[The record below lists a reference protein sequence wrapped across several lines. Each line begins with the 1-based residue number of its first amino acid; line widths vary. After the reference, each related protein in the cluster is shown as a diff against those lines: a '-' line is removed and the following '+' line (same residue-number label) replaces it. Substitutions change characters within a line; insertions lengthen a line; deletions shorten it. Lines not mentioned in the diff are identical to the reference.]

1 MKMKIRNLL
10 PIIGIAIFVY
20 ILLKLD
26 LRKTLIEIANA
37 NVYYLILASFLVFI
51 SLIFQTLKWYII
63 ALVQKINLPFG
74 DAMSINL
81 IGLFYGFLT
90 PGKLGGAIRAD
101 YIKNYKNGDLGKGI
115 SNYVLDKILDTL
127 SIVFI
132 IIVFSFAFSGII
144 STGLVYY
151 FLILFLFSTSVFIL
165 FLDMNRSKTILRVF
179 YKTLAPE
186 RMKEKL
192 RNSFYSFYRDMPKR
206 GYFFLFFLANILTWM
221 VIYASTYFMG
231 VAVGINASFFYY
243 MEILSIGTLVSLIPI
258 SIGGLGTREATTI
271 SLFRLI
277 GVEATKVFSMSLL
290 AIFISSIIPSIIGI
304 FLTFKYK
311 GNR

>member
-1 MKMKIRNLL
+1 MKIRNLL

-37 NVYYLILASFLVFI
+37 NVYYLILASFLVFV
-51 SLIFQTLKWYII
+51 SLIFQTFKWYII

-206 GYFFLFFLANILTWM
+206 GYFILFFLANILTWM
-221 VIYASTYFMG
+221 IIYASTYFMG